1 MRNDSVAAAEKNL
14 KELMHSKSV
23 GNKRIVE
30 LEALLVQESEAIKS
44 LTMQCDDMKKAH
56 KLSQT
61 EMGRRYQDLFE
72 AKEALDKE
80 NAVELLTAGKKRKSL
95 ESEMQ
100 QAKHELVARLDEAN
114 ETQRVLQLRVTELTD
129 QLKTTKSDLEGQ
141 LQQLSDTHDSHV
153 KQSTAAAVITKK
165 RVEALEAELQGSKDE
180 LSAHMT
186 ECTQQQRIS
195 TAKIAELQTKL
206 EKTEWELRGLLQ
218 GMTDERD
225 DLLSNY
231 TGAQRKIKTLE
242 ADLSAAQVTTF
253 PPLQRSYTY
262 IQIPSLTH
270 PLILLNAHF
279 EHSDAVGAL
288 HVVRAMLWHGKRHL
302 STDHRAAETASVRSI
317 GPRDQASATGGR
329 TRRSL
334 AAVHRYSRDSHQT
347 NLLAGRGAACCS
359 K

>member
-1 MRNDSVAAAEKNL
+1 MLPEKNL

-23 GNKRIVE
+23 GNKRIVD

-206 EKTEWELRGLLQ
+206 EKTEWELGNQMKALVN
-218 GMTDERD
+218 ERD
-225 DLLSNY
+225 DLLSNNASVGEA
-231 TGAQRKIKTLE
+231 TTKRIRSLEDDLESTREALLVSHDRIAALTAQLKESQAACERTL
-242 ADLSAAQVTTF
+242 AQGTH
-253 PPLQRSYTY
+253 PPLSLPYLFYVPSPSPFSRTKSH
-262 IQIPSLTH
+262 PSLAKS
-270 PLILLNAHF
+270 LLWRQ
-279 EHSDAVGAL
+279 S
-288 HVVRAMLWHGKRHL
+288 
-302 STDHRAAETASVRSI
+302 
-317 GPRDQASATGGR
+317 GPS
-329 TRRSL
+329 
-334 AAVHRYSRDSHQT
+334 
-347 NLLAGRGAACCS
+347 
-359 K
+359 